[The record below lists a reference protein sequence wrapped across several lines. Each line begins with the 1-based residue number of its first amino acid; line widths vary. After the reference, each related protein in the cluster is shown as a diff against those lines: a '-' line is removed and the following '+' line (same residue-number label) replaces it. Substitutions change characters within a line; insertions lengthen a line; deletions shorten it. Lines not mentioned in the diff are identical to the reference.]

1 MKIWGWI
8 GRVDQSCLD
17 SKSDMIDPSY
27 IPCPI
32 RIGQGHVERELEV
45 TRSSWNVQLC
55 DWNGWTFLSW
65 AARTRLYYGLEVPEM
80 SSFVIETAGHFY
92 HELPGQDF
100 IMGSSWGTSIRWAFT
115 MWNLKPSGNYLLIK
129 DYGRFDRSLQ
139 IHGSIVIT
147 FHNIGLSVNH
157 WILPISL
164 GTSLYD
170 RCPEKEGREGWQMD
184 GSCLIIIAVHHSV
197 TTFSRILS
205 LPVQLLDRK

>member
-1 MKIWGWI
+1 MHHSAGIRDSQSVISLTTRCFPQIHDQHVNLRLTGSICGWE
-8 GRVDQSCLD
+8 
-17 SKSDMIDPSY
+17 
-27 IPCPI
+27 
-32 RIGQGHVERELEV
+32 RI
-45 TRSSWNVQLC
+45 
-55 DWNGWTFLSW
+55 
-65 AARTRLYYGLEVPEM
+65 LEVPEM